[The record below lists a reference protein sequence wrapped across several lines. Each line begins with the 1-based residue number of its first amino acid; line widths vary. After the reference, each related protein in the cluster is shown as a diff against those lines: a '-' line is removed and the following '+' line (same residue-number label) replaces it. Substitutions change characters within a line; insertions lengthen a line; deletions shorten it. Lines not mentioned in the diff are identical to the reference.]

1 MARSGLTKSQVRT
14 VRDRL
19 LAEGRYPS
27 VDAVRQ
33 ALGDSGSK
41 STIHRHLKDLRDEEA
56 VHGGAAPGIR
66 REDTAAALHGIVE
79 QLADRLHA
87 QAEERIRAL
96 QAAHDAALRGK
107 DAEIARL
114 QASVAQLT
122 AQLTAQLQAQ
132 LKDPADDAW
141 PVPRQVPPGD
151 GFGRFDSALFST
163 RADNRTASPFHM
175 IRAVARS

>member
-56 VHGGAAPGIR
+56 AADGGAPGSR
-66 REDTAAALHGIVE
+66 REDTAGALHAIVE
-79 QLADRLHA
+79 QLADKLHA

-96 QAAHDAALRGK
+96 QAAHEAALRGK
-107 DAEIARL
+107 DDEIARL
-114 QASVAQLT
+114 QASITELKAQLT
-122 AQLTAQLQAQ
+122 AQLEGA
-132 LKDPADDAW
+132 ADDAW

-175 IRAVARS
+175 IRAVSRS